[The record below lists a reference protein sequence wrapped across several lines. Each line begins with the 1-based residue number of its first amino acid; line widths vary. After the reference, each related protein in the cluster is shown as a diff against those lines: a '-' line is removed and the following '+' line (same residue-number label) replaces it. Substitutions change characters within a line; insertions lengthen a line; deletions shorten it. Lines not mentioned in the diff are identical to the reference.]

1 MGQLKL
7 LSMSFACLVG
17 ALASGSLLL
26 QEAQVL
32 LQPQRADPGFFSHMA
47 STSLRYAPSSYSRK
61 LVLGDCSF
69 AMARISRAGTPQQ
82 QTDLAQSCEHVSREI
97 AASMPSNSQ
106 AWYVNALTNAQLGN
120 VDRFLSSYRRSRE
133 TGPNEQWI
141 AENRAR
147 LAESMFAQ
155 LDAETLAYHEA
166 DLTMLANSR
175 RGTRTLAERY
185 ASDEAFRERIIGVVA
200 RLPPERQ
207 RAFLNNVRQV
217 IR

>member
-1 MGQLKL
+1 MRRLKL
-7 LSMSFACLVG
+7 LSMSFACLLA
-17 ALASGSLLL
+17 ALASVSLLL
-26 QEAQVL
+26 QEIRVL
-32 LQPQRADPGFFSHMA
+32 FQPQRAEAGFYDHIVSGGMQ
-47 STSLRYAPSSYSRK
+47 YAPSSYSRK

-69 AMARISRAGTPQQ
+69 ALLTIARAGGAEQQ
-82 QTDLAQSCEHVSREI
+82 SALARSCEQISHEI
-97 AASMPSNSQ
+97 AGAMPTNSQ
-106 AWYVNALTNAQLGN
+106 AWYVNSLSHARLGN

-147 LAESMFAQ
+147 LAEDMFAQ
-155 LDAETLAYHEA
+155 LDAESLAYHEA

-185 ASDEAFRERIIGVVA
+185 ASDEGFRERIIDVVS

-207 RAFLNNVRQV
+207 RAFLNNVRRV
-217 IR
+217 VR